1 MQLQHNVICVLLQC
15 TNSFIMLVPVI
26 PGHMMLLQSQHC
38 VCAYALPAYTINR
51 IFETLQHM
59 SATDQNRQFDDKSFF
74 KIAAR
79 QNRDISVIVHAPRM
93 SAVEYSTSATTTL

>member
-1 MQLQHNVICVLLQC
+1 MSSALQC

-59 SATDQNRQFDDKSFF
+59 SATDQNRQFDGKSFF